1 MKRIRREPLLLGLLL
16 LGLVGFVGFTLLRD
30 YFTSPGQQS
39 RYSTSLSELRERFN
53 RDRGKV
59 RLLLLLSPT

>member
-1 MKRIRREPLLLGLLL
+1 MKRIRREALLLGLLL
-16 LGLVGFVGFTLLRD
+16 LGLAGFVVFTFVRD
-30 YFTSPGQQS
+30 YFISSQQQTG
-39 RYSTSLSELRERFN
+39 YSTSLSELRESFN